1 MIRGQSIR
9 IFLADGSVTGIRHAE
24 VVNWT
29 GQAVAC
35 PRSRMGEL
43 GEWEEAQRPGV
54 YLLFGIDDAT
64 ARPAVYVGE
73 AENVYSR
80 LQDHLS
86 RKEFWNE
93 VIVFTNKD
101 ENLTKAHVRFLE
113 QKLVESATTAKRYL
127 VTNSVQPQGSRLPR
141 GDRDSMESFFEQIRM
156 LLGVL
161 GHRVLE
167 AVTASSEPARHASA
181 RPPEPGITAGTLLFL
196 RTKAVEARAMLTDEG
211 IVVLAGSKAA
221 PKISD
226 SLSVGY
232 QKLRNHLL
240 EQRIVTQDGDQL
252 VFQEDHLFSSPSTA
266 AAVIVGYMING
277 RDAWRSAGGVSVGQL
292 ETAVASANP

>member
-35 PRSRMGEL
+35 PRSRIGEL
-43 GEWEEAQRPGV
+43 SDWEEAHRPGV
-54 YLLFGIDDAT
+54 YLLFGSDEVSGRAAAYI
-64 ARPAVYVGE
+64 GE

-93 VIVFTNKD
+93 VILFSNKD

-113 QKLVESATTAKRYL
+113 HKLIASSTQAKRYL
-127 VTNSVQPQGSRLPR
+127 LTNTASPQGSRLPR
-141 GDRDSMESFFEQIRM
+141 GDRDAMESFFDQIRM

-161 GHRVLE
+161 GHRILE
-167 AVTASSEPARHASA
+167 PITSAADARVSASSVTT
-181 RPPEPGITAGTLLFL
+181 EPGITAGTMLYLK
-196 RTKAVEARAMLTDEG
+196 TKAVEAQAMLTDEG

-221 PKISD
+221 TKISD
-226 SLSVGY
+226 SFSTGY
-232 QKLRNHLL
+232 AKLRERLVDQGILSQDGNHL
-240 EQRIVTQDGDQL
+240 
-252 VFQEDHLFSSPSTA
+252 VFREDHLFSSPSAAA
-266 AAVIVGYMING
+266 AAVVGYMVNG
-277 RDAWRSAGGVSVGQL
+277 RDAWKTAGGVSVGQL
-292 ETAVASANP
+292 ETIVASATS

>member
-35 PRSRMGEL
+35 PRSRIGEL
-43 GEWEEAQRPGV
+43 SEWEEAHRPGV
-54 YLLFGIDDAT
+54 YLLFGSDEVSGRAAAYI
-64 ARPAVYVGE
+64 GE
-73 AENVYSR
+73 AENVYTR

-93 VIVFTNKD
+93 VILFTNKD

-113 QKLVESATTAKRYL
+113 HKLVASAVHSKRYL
-127 VTNSVQPQGSRLPR
+127 ITNTVSPQGSRLPR
-141 GDRDSMESFFEQIRM
+141 GDRDSMESFFDQIRM

-161 GHRVLE
+161 GHRILE
-167 AVTASSEPARHASA
+167 PITSTSEPHSSNAPVA
-181 RPPEPGITAGTLLFL
+181 PEPGITAGTLLYL
-196 RTKAVEARAMLTDEG
+196 RTKAVEAQAMLTDEG

-221 PKISD
+221 TKISD
-226 SLSVGY
+226 SFSTGY
-232 QKLRNHLL
+232 TKLRERLVDQGVLAPDGNHL
-240 EQRIVTQDGDQL
+240 
-252 VFQEDHLFSSPSTA
+252 VFREDHLFPSPSGAA
-266 AAVIVGYMING
+266 AAVVGYMING
-277 RDAWRSAGGVSVGQL
+277 RDAWKTAGGVSVGQL
-292 ETAVASANP
+292 ETIVASATS

>member
-35 PRSRMGEL
+35 PRSRIGEL
-43 GEWEEAQRPGV
+43 AAWEEAQRPGV
-54 YLLFGIDDAT
+54 YLLFGTDEAT
-64 ARPAVYVGE
+64 GRPAVYIGE
-73 AENVYSR
+73 AENAYSR

-101 ENLTKAHVRFLE
+101 ENLTKSHVRFLE
-113 QKLVESATTAKRYL
+113 QKLAESAIDAKRYV
-127 VTNSVQPQGSRLPR
+127 VTNTVQPQGSRLPR

-167 AVTASSEPARHASA
+167 PIASSREAQKESPAAPSQTDV
-181 RPPEPGITAGTLLFL
+181 TAGTMLFL

-221 PKISD
+221 PQVSD
-226 SLSVGY
+226 SLSLGY
-232 QKLRNHLL
+232 QKQRNQLL
-240 EQRIVTQDGDQL
+240 DRRVLIHDGDQL
-252 VFQEDHLFSSPSTA
+252 VFQEDHLFTSPSTA
-266 AAVIVGYMING
+266 AAVVVGYMING
-277 RDAWRSAGGVSVGQL
+277 RDAWKSAKGISVGQM
-292 ETAVASANP
+292 ETAVASVPR